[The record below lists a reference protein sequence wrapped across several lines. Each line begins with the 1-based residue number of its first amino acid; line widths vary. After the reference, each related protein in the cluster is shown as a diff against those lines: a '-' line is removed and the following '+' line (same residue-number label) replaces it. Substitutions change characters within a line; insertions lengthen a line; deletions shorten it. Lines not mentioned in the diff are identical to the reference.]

1 MDLTNQS
8 KKSVLALSVAT
19 VLGGLTAQASMAQS
33 VLMEEVI
40 VTAQKREESNQN
52 IPISITAMN
61 AEMMEKRGIQNTHDL
76 LLQTP
81 GMGGFESPGSKG
93 TTAIS
98 MRGVAA
104 GQPANLSVDPAIGIY
119 MDGVF
124 IGKQVGGALDVA
136 EVERIEVLRGPQGTL
151 YGRNAVGG
159 AINFISKK
167 PTGEFD
173 MKIQA
178 GVGNYGSKKFRVV
191 TNLPSVGEVGSGLG
205 QLSTNFVY
213 QSRERDPFYDDVD
226 PSKPGYND
234 QDRQAYRFAAKLDV
248 TERFSVDY
256 IYDKSELDEL
266 NNLERIVGF
275 NPLDAN
281 GNVPL
286 IGTLQGLLQGAQ
298 FWGSNP
304 AADPLIASRWVPS
317 LQKTISEYQARLA
330 EGSGRKGVGSGDVT
344 PVTVTEA
351 DGHNLALTWDFDDFQ
366 VKSITAQREIE
377 SYVGGDLEDL
387 DSRLDANGIGAYGD
401 LVHLTLGQIYG
412 GTVAA
417 TAGLFGPG
425 TPGVAFA
432 SGASA
437 AVWNGIDT
445 LGAYQSYQDTY
456 SYYEQFSQE
465 LQVVGSK
472 DLVDYA
478 FGIYYFEDESD
489 YDRSAIFAAP
499 LSGNGKQLY
508 HLETEAIA
516 LYGQMTFRPSE
527 DSPFAATIGIRF
539 TEEDKTVTW
548 DYPAY
553 TTPFGAVPDRLQSD
567 AESYDDIS
575 YSLALSYQPSDDLN
589 LYGRYATGYRSGG
602 FNGEQYGSA
611 PFFEEKVNSWEVGAK
626 STLMEGRLRA
636 NVALWGYVWEDIQ
649 VAQIDTSS
657 GSATSGL
664 TNAGEADRWGSEL
677 ELMGAVSDNLVLGFN
692 YSYING
698 DFEEFP
704 DVCGITGIC
713 LNGTSTAI
721 RASSPSNQYS
731 VFADFTL
738 ASLSNG
744 EITGFINAS
753 YSEETPENSLWSDV
767 LNDPATGAAT
777 YPRRNPQQ
785 VMDQRTLVSA
795 QLAWQGIKLGDG
807 TLTVT
812 LWGRNLLDD
821 DFPNYSINFG
831 ALNFITEQ
839 YGDPKTYGLD
849 FTYEF

>member
-1 MDLTNQS
+1 MSLNKQT
-8 KKSVLALSVAT
+8 KRSVLALSVAAA
-19 VLGGLTAQASMAQS
+19 VGGFSVPSAFSQS

-52 IPISITAMN
+52 IPISITAMS
-61 AEMMEKRGIQNTHDL
+61 AEMMEKRGIQNTQDL

-93 TTAIS
+93 TTAIN
-98 MRGVAA
+98 MRGVGA

-119 MDGVF
+119 VDGVF
-124 IGKQVGGALDVA
+124 IGKQVGSALDVA

-151 YGRNAVGG
+151 YGRNTVGG
-159 AINFISKK
+159 AVNFISKK

-178 GVGNYGSKKFRVV
+178 GVGNYGAKKFRVV
-191 TNLPSVGEVGSGLG
+191 TNLPAVGEVGSGLG

-213 QSRERDPFYDDVD
+213 QTRERDPFYDDVD

-234 QDRQAYRFAAKLDV
+234 QDRQAYRFAANLDV
-248 TERFSVDY
+248 SERFSIDY

-266 NNLERIVGF
+266 NNLERIVGV
-275 NPLDAN
+275 NPLDPA

-317 LQKTISEYQARLA
+317 LQKTIAEYQARLA
-330 EGSGRKGVGSGDVT
+330 EGSGRKSKGASDST

-351 DGHNLALTWDFDDFQ
+351 DGHNLSLTWDFDDFQ

-432 SGASA
+432 SPFTA
-437 AVWNGIDT
+437 ALWNAIDT
-445 LGAYQSYQDTY
+445 QGANQSYQDTY
-456 SYYEQFSQE
+456 SDYEQFSQE

-472 DLVDYA
+472 DLVEYA
-478 FGIYYFEDESD
+478 FGIYYFEDESN
-489 YDRSAIFAAP
+489 YDRYAIFAAP
-499 LSGNGKQLY
+499 LTGNGSQKY
-508 HLETEAIA
+508 RLETEAVA
-516 LYGQMTFRPSE
+516 VYGQMTFRPSE
-527 DSPFAATIGIRF
+527 DSPFAATFGIRY
-539 TEEDKTVTW
+539 TEEDKSIAYN
-548 DYPAY
+548 YPAY
-553 TTPFGAVPDRLQSD
+553 NTPFGPAPALVGDD
-567 AESYDDIS
+567 AESFDDIS
-575 YSLALSYQPSDDLN
+575 YTLALSYQPSDDLN
-589 LYGRYATGYRSGG
+589 VYGRYATGYRSGG
-602 FNGEQYGSA
+602 FNGEQAGSDA
-611 PFFEEKVNSWEVGAK
+611 FQEEKVNSWELGAK
-626 STLMEGRLRA
+626 SSLMDGRLRA
-636 NVALWGYVWEDIQ
+636 NFALWGYVWEDIQ
-649 VAQIDTSS
+649 VAVSDTSS
-657 GSATSGL
+657 GSITSGL
-664 TNAGEADRWGSEL
+664 VNAGEADRWGSEI
-677 ELMGAVSDNLVLGFN
+677 ELMGALSDNLVLGFN

-704 DVCGITGIC
+704 DVCGFSGIC
-713 LNGTSTAI
+713 IDGTSAAT
-721 RASSPSNQYS
+721 RGTSPSNQYS
-731 VFADFTL
+731 VFADFTV
-738 ASLSNG
+738 ARLSNG
-744 EITGFINAS
+744 EITGFVNAS
-753 YSEETPENSLWSDV
+753 YSDEIAENALWSQI
-767 LNDPATGAAT
+767 LNDADGRAAF
-777 YPRRNPQQ
+777 PRVNPPQIL
-785 VMDQRTLVSA
+785 DQKTLVNA
-795 QLAWQGIKLGDG
+795 QLAWQDIQVGDG

-821 DFPNYSINFG
+821 DYPNYSINFG
-831 ALNFITEQ
+831 GLNFITES